1 MAEADHEDSAAID
14 ESGEAE
20 PDNAKDDAAEPSGVD
35 TEAEESDADAAG
47 ESAESVDDE
56 AAAAEEP
63 IPEATQSG
71 WRLRLNSRLRRR

>member
-35 TEAEESDADAAG
+35 TEAEESYADAAG
-47 ESAESVDDE
+47 EAAESADDE

-71 WRLRLNSRLRRR
+71 GCGG